1 MTSIIDTDF
10 GEILLREN
18 SRARGFTFRV
28 REGQMVVTLPPRCT
42 ERELRESIERMRP
55 KLQKLWEK
63 AAKSP
68 VQQPAL
74 RHIDWNFRLESESL
88 TLCFAPEERLRDNEI
103 RLHKEQGHIIVYCP
117 ADFDF
122 DREGVQDWLE
132 KVIEEQVRSYAK
144 GMLPARLRALSQQ
157 FDLPFAD
164 VRINAAHGRWGSC
177 GRKQQRGLFGWS
189 SQSDYH
195 IHLSLYTLLLPER
208 LQRLVMLHELTHTL
222 EMNHSPRFHARLNAM
237 LDGQEAALEKELKRY
252 TTSIFAFAQHDNT

>member
-1 MTSIIDTDF
+1 
-10 GEILLREN
+10 
-18 SRARGFTFRV
+18 
-28 REGQMVVTLPPRCT
+28 MVVTLPPRCT

-55 KLQKLWEK
+55 KLLKLWEK
-63 AAKSP
+63 ATKSP
-68 VQQPAL
+68 SQQPEL
-74 RHIDWNFRLESESL
+74 RHIDWNFRLESEDITIDL
-88 TLCFAPEERLRDNEI
+88 QPDATLRDGKF
-103 RLHKEQGHIIVYCP
+103 RLTKDRGHVTLVGP
-117 ADFDF
+117 ADYDF
-122 DREGVQDWLE
+122 DGEGVQAWLE
-132 KVIEEQVRSYAK
+132 KVITEQIRSYAR
-144 GMLPARLRALSQQ
+144 GILPARLRALSQQ

-252 TTSIFAFAQHDNT
+252 TTSIFAFAQHL